1 MGEIGDESE
10 SIDIGGNDE
19 MSSNSSEN
27 EVVSS
32 GVSSIETVAATP
44 SIESVVGSNVE
55 NIAAPSN
62 EIVIGTN
69 EISHGSNQNMQSP
82 EITIGPLTIEQAQSV
97 VESYHN
103 QSISQIIAINGNY
116 MSEADRTRVLN
127 GADSI
132 RAVERGIN
140 SAVTGGYNFD
150 FSKGKSSI
158 EVAVI
163 NQEQLERT
171 TKHETNHFA
180 SAHRE
185 TQVPD
190 PNRDGYMVFQ
200 TVGTRQTSWFHSN
213 LTEQDSGPETKG
225 HGLNEALTTMYTNQQ
240 FAELDKDKAEAMARE
255 DVYSHAL
262 ELCIQFENI
271 VGEDALKEAYYG
283 GDIKGLEAKV
293 DSLAGEKEF
302 EALMKCFDRAIS
314 DDYAVRIDAMKEAQ
328 DILDKMY
335 EEGGKEK

>member
-1 MGEIGDESE
+1 MGEIGDESVE
-10 SIDIGGNDE
+10 SIDVGGNGE
-19 MSSNSSEN
+19 VSSNGGEN
-27 EVVSS
+27 EA
-32 GVSSIETVAATP
+32 VSSIETVASTP
-44 SIESVVGSNVE
+44 SVESVVGSSIESITASN
-55 NIAAPSN
+55 N

-69 EISHGSNQNMQSP
+69 EISNGSNQNIQSP
-82 EITIGPLTIEQAQSV
+82 GMTIGPLTIEQAQSA
-97 VESYHN
+97 VEAYHN

-116 MSEADRTRVLN
+116 MSEADKTRVLN

-132 RAVERGIN
+132 RAVEPSFN
-140 SAVTGGYNFD
+140 SGMTGGYYFD

-185 TQVPD
+185 TQVFD
-190 PNRDGYMVFQ
+190 PNRDGYMVYQ
-200 TVGTRQTSWFHSN
+200 TLGTRQTSWFHSN
-213 LTEQDSGPETKG
+213 LTEQNSGHVTKG
-225 HGLNEALTTMYTNQQ
+225 MGLNEALTTMYTNQQ
-240 FAELDKDKAEAMARE
+240 FAELDKDKAEALARE
-255 DVYSHAL
+255 DVYAHAL

-271 VGEDALKEAYYG
+271 VGENALKEAYYG
-283 GDIKGLEAKV
+283 GDIQGLEAKV

-302 EALMKCFDRAIS
+302 EALMECFDRAIS
-314 DDYAVRIDAMKEAQ
+314 KDYAIRMQAMKDAQ
-328 DILDKMY
+328 EILDKMY